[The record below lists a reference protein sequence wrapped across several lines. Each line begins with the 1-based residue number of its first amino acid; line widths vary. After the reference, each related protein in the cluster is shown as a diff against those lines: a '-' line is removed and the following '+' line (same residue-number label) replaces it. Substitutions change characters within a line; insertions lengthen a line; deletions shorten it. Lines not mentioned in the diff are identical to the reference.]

1 MEYISTRPGNCPKIS
16 SAEAIKSG
24 ISPDGGLYMP
34 RHIPTLSQ
42 AEISSLTN
50 VPYPRLAAK
59 ILAKFLTD
67 YREDE
72 LSEDTAAAYGADRF
86 DGAPAPVTE
95 LSDLFVLELFHGPT
109 CAFKD
114 MALQLMPRLFARA
127 LVKCKEGK
135 NALILT
141 ATSGD
146 TGKAALEGYR
156 DIPGIG
162 LLVFYPTDGVSAL
175 QKLQMQTQ
183 EGRNVGVCAIRGNF
197 DDAQSGVKA
206 IFADKDVA
214 DALDAKGKFLSS
226 ANSINFGRLA
236 PQIVYYISAYCDLI
250 KNKQIAYGERVNVC
264 VPTGN
269 FGNILAAYIAKRMG
283 LPLGRLICA
292 SNSNNVLTDF
302 FDTGVYDRNRPFH
315 ATVSPSMDI
324 LISSKLERLL
334 WFAAG
339 EEETKRC
346 MNELASSG
354 RYAVSP
360 AVKAELDRDFVAF
373 WCDENETKEEI
384 RRIYG
389 EFNYLSDTHTAVA
402 LNAARKYK
410 ENTGDDAKI
419 IIASTASP
427 YKFAPAVCSALG
439 IDYDGDEFAA
449 IDALSG
455 RTGVP
460 VPENLASLLGKA
472 PRFTDV
478 IERGDMKERVLAF

>member
-1 MEYISTRPGNCPKIS
+1 MNYRSTR
-16 SAEAIKSG
+16 SADGEYTSAQVIKQGLAS
-24 ISPDGGLYMP
+24 DGGLFV
-34 RHIPTLSQ
+34 PTSLPALDETAVAALSKMNY
-42 AEISSLTN
+42 AD
-50 VPYPRLAAK
+50 RAAYV
-59 ILAKFLTD
+59 LGLFLTD
-67 YREDE
+67 YGEDE
-72 LSEDTAAAYGADRF
+72 LSETAKKAYSRRSFGCN
-86 DGAPAPVTE
+86 PAP
-95 LSDLFVLELFHGPT
+95 LSRLENDYVLELWHGPT
-109 CAFKD
+109 SAFKD
-114 MALQLMPRLFARA
+114 MALQIMPMLLSRSLEKTGEKRD
-127 LVKCKEGK
+127 
-135 NALILT
+135 ALILV

-146 TGKAALEGYR
+146 TGKAALEGYKDVPR
-156 DIPGIG
+156 VGIQ
-162 LLVFYPTDGVSAL
+162 VFYPENGVSSI
-175 QKLQMQTQ
+175 QKRQMQTQ
-183 EGRNVGVCAIRGNF
+183 EGRNVGVCAIKGNF

-214 DALDAKGKFLSS
+214 DALDARGKFLSS

-236 PQIVYYISAYCDLI
+236 PQIVYYVSAYCDLI
-250 KNKQIAYGERVNVC
+250 KNRQIAYGERVNVC

-324 LISSKLERLL
+324 LISSNLERLL
-334 WFAAG
+334 WFVAG

-346 MNELASSG
+346 MNELAASG

-360 AVKAELDRDFVAF
+360 AVKAELDGDFAAF
-373 WCDENETKEEI
+373 WCNEGETKDEI
-384 RRIYG
+384 RRVYG

-410 ENTGDDAKI
+410 EKTGDGAKI

-439 IDYDGDEFAA
+439 IGCDGDEFAA

-455 RTGVP
+455 CTGVP
-460 VPENLASLLGKA
+460 VPANLASLLGKA
-472 PRFTDV
+472 PRFTDA

>member
-1 MEYISTRPGNCPKIS
+1 MQFFSTRDKNRKVTS
-16 SAEAIKSG
+16 SEAIAQGLSNE
-24 ISPDGGLYMP
+24 GGLF
-34 RHIPTLSQ
+34 
-42 AEISSLTN
+42 
-50 VPYPRLAAK
+50 VPESFPQVDVKALCELEYPALAAAVVK
-59 ILAKFLTD
+59 EYLTD
-67 YREDE
+67 YSADFLAE
-72 LSEDTAAAYGADRF
+72 AARTTYGEAF
-86 DGAPAPVTE
+86 GGKAGYLAPVAGETYA
-95 LSDLFVLELFHGPT
+95 LELWHGPT
-109 CAFKD
+109 SAFKD
-114 MALQLMPRLFARA
+114 MALQIMPMLLSKSLEKTAEKRD
-127 LVKCKEGK
+127 
-135 NALILT
+135 ALILV

-146 TGKAALEGYR
+146 TGKAALEGYKNVPR
-156 DIPGIG
+156 VSIQ
-162 LLVFYPTDGVSAL
+162 VFYPESGVSNI
-175 QKLQMQTQ
+175 QKRQMQTQ

-214 DALDAKGKFLSS
+214 NALDAKGKFLSS

-324 LISSKLERLL
+324 LISSNLERLL